1 MEFANT
7 DWNEFIKRYIEY
19 NNSENKDI
27 YKQAEAIK
35 RKMQDV
41 LSKHNFWGTLEKD
54 VALYETIFRPYDNAI
69 SILGIP
75 ELEWEDFKDF
85 RQKLYERKAEGTEQ
99 WKAYNEPLLIGRGF
113 EIYMQAIVFYATLKN
128 TLECLQFRI
137 EWKKEEAEHKRI
149 LDILTPASNKEEE
162 TAVPAL
168 QQQEELLKIKEE
180 LSDLFNLT
188 FKGKNA
194 TKTNYVEYLLK
205 DLLKPINRKEM
216 HKICYMAYTGGY
228 LTNKPATFADF
239 KKDFFSIIGIQ
250 PGKYKPNQLTPTGED
265 KNKYYYLIK

>member
-41 LSKHNFWGTLEKD
+41 LRKHNFGGTLEKD

-99 WKAYNEPLLIGRGF
+99 WKAYNEPYLISNGF
-113 EIYMQAIVFYATLKN
+113 EIYMQAIVFYAILEN

-162 TAVPAL
+162 T
-168 QQQEELLKIKEE
+168 EGHTSTDYKNSLLYKNAIAKGFIKELPNGQQVWQRE
-180 LSDLFNLT
+180 CYKLSYF
-188 FKGKNA
+188 
-194 TKTNYVEYLLK
+194 VYLLAGK
-205 DLLKPINRKEM
+205 KTDWKTYSGDFCVTIKKKRKIATNENLKEWFRQKGCKQTEKETEKEIN
-216 HKICYMAYTGGY
+216 
-228 LTNKPATFADF
+228 DF
-239 KKDFFSIIGIQ
+239 E
-250 PGKYKPNQLTPTGED
+250 QLIL
-265 KNKYYYLIK
+265 NLN